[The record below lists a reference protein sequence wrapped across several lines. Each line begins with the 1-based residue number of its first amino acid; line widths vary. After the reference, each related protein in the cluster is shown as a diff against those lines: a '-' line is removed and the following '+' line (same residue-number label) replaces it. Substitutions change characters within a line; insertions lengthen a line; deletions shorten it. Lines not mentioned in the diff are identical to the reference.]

1 MSKDSI
7 HIHTP
12 QKRQQ
17 MDGFSFFH
25 NYRQQLIWTNS
36 SLGES
41 LMKHEGVKQSWLSNG
56 GEYVLFTVLCTQ
68 TVK

>member
-17 MDGFSFFH
+17 MDVIFFT
-25 NYRQQLIWTNS
+25 ITGNS
-36 SLGES
+36 WSEQTVALGES

-56 GEYVLFTVLCTQ
+56 GGICLIYCTLY
-68 TVK
+68 TDH